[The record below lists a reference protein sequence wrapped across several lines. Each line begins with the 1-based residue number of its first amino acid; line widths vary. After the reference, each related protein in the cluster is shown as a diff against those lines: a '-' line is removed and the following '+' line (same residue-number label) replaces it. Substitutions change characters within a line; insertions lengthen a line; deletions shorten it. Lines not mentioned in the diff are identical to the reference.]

1 MNEPS
6 GTDDPCTVDDLEL
19 RELRYFVAVA
29 EELNFTRAADRL
41 GMSQPPLS
49 RAIATLERRLG
60 VALLTR
66 STRHVTLT
74 EAGRILLEQARP
86 VLYAATAATRR
97 AVRAGRSAPR
107 LVVALKPGADAGL
120 LRDITDRYARFG
132 GRPPVHV
139 AVSGPGEQLP
149 MVRDGRADAAL
160 LRGAVDDPAVDVEP
174 LLAEPRMA
182 VLPVTHRHAGSSLL
196 TRADLHGEP
205 VPVWRGAN
213 AAQISYQCGLDSTD
227 GPHDTR
233 TLAPPGPEVGGI
245 TEVLEV
251 VALGQAVAFLPAS
264 TSGRYPRTDVVH
276 VPVAD
281 LSPSVLYVAWSRASR
296 SRAVAAFVQAA
307 VEAAAADPQRA

>member
-1 MNEPS
+1 
-6 GTDDPCTVDDLEL
+6 LEL

-60 VALLTR
+60 VALVTR

-74 EAGRILLEQARP
+74 EAGRVLLEQ
-86 VLYAATAATRR
+86 
-97 AVRAGRSAPR
+97 
-107 LVVALKPGADAGL
+107 AGL
-120 LRDITDRYARFG
+120 LRDITDRYARSG
-132 GRPPVHV
+132 SWPPVHV
-139 AVSGPGEQLP
+139 AVSGPGQQLP

-160 LRGAVDDPAVDVEP
+160 LRGAVDDPSVDVEP

-182 VLPVTHRHAGSSLL
+182 VLPVTHRHAARSLL

-213 AAQISYQCGLDSTD
+213 AAQITYQCGLDSTD
-227 GPHDTR
+227 GPPDTR

-264 TSGRYPRTDVVH
+264 V
-276 VPVAD
+276 
-281 LSPSVLYVAWSRASR
+281 RASSTSHGRAPVVRGR
-296 SRAVAAFVQAA
+296 SRPSSRPPSRPRQPPVSASDYPAVGWRPTVR
-307 VEAAAADPQRA
+307 VRHYRRHLST